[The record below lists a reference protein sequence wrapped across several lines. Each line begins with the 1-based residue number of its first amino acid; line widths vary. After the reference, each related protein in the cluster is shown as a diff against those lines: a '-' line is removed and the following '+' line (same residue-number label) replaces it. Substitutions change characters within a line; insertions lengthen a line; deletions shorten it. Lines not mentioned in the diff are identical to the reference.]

1 MVDWASMKGILT
13 VTNWKMQ
20 TTQAQL
26 YYFWTKMIN
35 IYIYIFNIIKIIN
48 VVMLLKLQP
57 CIFITQQ
64 STIGNYVSRAVYMG
78 FNENWNWRMLVHVIH
93 SISSLSYK
101 TFRRALELII
111 CFGFSLNECLQMFRS
126 SPTLLRTSEKKL
138 KAAMEFLLHTVM
150 LPKSVLFISQ
160 VL

>member
-1 MVDWASMKGILT
+1 
-13 VTNWKMQ
+13 
-20 TTQAQL
+20 
-26 YYFWTKMIN
+26 
-35 IYIYIFNIIKIIN
+35 
-48 VVMLLKLQP
+48 
-57 CIFITQQ
+57 
-64 STIGNYVSRAVYMG
+64 
-78 FNENWNWRMLVHVIH
+78 MLVHVIH

-150 LPKSVLFISQ
+150 LPKSVLVHQTRALMYSMEGC
-160 VL
+160 VLPRYRVFQLLIEKKLCKKVPSYIHLLCLSEEVFLDKYIPHFRENAEELLVAYKGHYLEA